1 MDIPITLLASYAA
14 FSFFGFYQKLH
25 IKNFRGA
32 SQSFLLVLNLFTL
45 TATVFGVGFLLYYG
59 YKVSWIEAAILFGV
73 AFAIKFIWFPIEA
86 KLGLRNS
93 YFMFSLAGFV
103 IMPVCA
109 YFMWV
114 ALPL

>member
-1 MDIPITLLASYAA
+1 MDMSITLLTSYAA

-45 TATVFGVGFLLYYG
+45 AATAFGVGFLLYYG
-59 YKVSWIEAAILFGV
+59 YTVSWVEAAILFGV

-103 IMPVCA
+103 IMPICV

-114 ALPL
+114 ALP

>member
-1 MDIPITLLASYAA
+1 MDIPITLLTSYVA
-14 FSFFGFYQKLH
+14 FSFFGFHQKLH

-45 TATVFGVGFLLYYG
+45 AATAFGVGFLLYYG
-59 YKVSWIEAAILFGV
+59 YKVSWVETAILFGV

-86 KLGLRNS
+86 KLGLGNS

-103 IMPVCA
+103 IMPICA
-109 YFMWV
+109 YFMWS
-114 ALPL
+114 ALP

>member
-1 MDIPITLLASYAA
+1 MDMPISLILSYAA

-32 SQSFLLVLNLFTL
+32 SQTYLLVLNLFTL
-45 TATVFGVGFLLYYG
+45 AATIFGVGFLFYYG
-59 YKVSWIEAAILFGV
+59 YKVNWAEAAILFGV
-73 AFAIKFIWFPIEA
+73 AFAIKLIWFPIEA

-93 YFMFSLAGFV
+93 YFLFSLAGFV

-109 YFMWV
+109 YFLWA
-114 ALPL
+114 ALP